1 MLRAVLSAETEE
13 LLMELLGEEEEE
25 QEQGARGDNTARETK
40 AKPCCHGELT
50 LGMTTRD

>member
-1 MLRAVLSAETEE
+1 MLSAETEE

-25 QEQGARGDNTARETK
+25 QEQGARGDDTARETETK